1 MVVRVAIQSV
11 LTRQLGQTEL
21 LVLGVC
27 DQDHFLP
34 TTIRHQ
40 DPQAKAYSGV
50 HLMLLIVLGVCAVLQ
65 LAEVVV
71 VHVPAVCAGQ
81 GPAGWAA

>member
-1 MVVRVAIQSV
+1 MVVRAAIQSV

-50 HLMLLIVLGVCAVLQ
+50 HLMLLIVLGVCAVPQ
-65 LAEVVV
+65 LAEVAA
-71 VHVPAVCAGQ
+71 VPVSAVWAGQ
-81 GPAGWAA
+81 RPADWAA

>member
-1 MVVRVAIQSV
+1 MVVRAAIQSV

-65 LAEVVV
+65 LVVV
-71 VHVPAVCAGQ
+71 VVVRVPAVLAGQ
-81 GPAGWAA
+81 GPAG

>member
-1 MVVRVAIQSV
+1 MVVRAAIQSV

-34 TTIRHQ
+34 TTICHQ
-40 DPQAKAYSGV
+40 DPQAKEYLGV
-50 HLMLLIVLGVCAVLQ
+50 HLMLLIVLGVCTVLQ
-65 LAEVVV
+65 LAVVVV
-71 VHVPAVCAGQ
+71 VHVSAERAGQ
-81 GPAGWAA
+81 GLADWAA